1 MMQTISPETADP
13 VFEELTNIRSIHRTC
28 QTCGRCSGVCPVA
41 GIDGFDPRKM
51 IRMLGMGMLAEIID
65 SRWPWICTMCGRCT
79 SQCPMNI
86 DFVEIIRQVRSL
98 RPRDK
103 VPGILHKGVVNALK
117 TGNNLGVP
125 KEDYLFV
132 VEDVA
137 EEIAQEP
144 GFEGFKLQVDKK
156 GANVLATVHNKL
168 INTHNED
175 LKHWWKIFYAAG
187 EDWTI
192 TSDNWE
198 GCNWGYF
205 TGDDNAMKIMAGR
218 IAEQMQKLKIRNLL
232 WCE

>member
-1 MMQTISPETADP
+1 MTLSIPLEIKDTLLEAQTIASFA
-13 VFEELTNIRSIHRTC
+13 SQTC
-28 QTCGRCSGVCPVA
+28 QACGRCSSVCPVA

-51 IRMLGMGMLAEIID
+51 VRMFGFGLIQDLVGL
-65 SRWPWICTMCGRCT
+65 RWPWICTMCGRCT
-79 SQCPMNI
+79 CQCPMEI
-86 DFVEIIRQVRSL
+86 DFVKIVRHVRSL
-98 RPRDK
+98 RHREK
-103 VPGILHKGVVNALK
+103 VPGILHKGVANALK

-125 KEDYLFV
+125 REDYLFV
-132 VEDVA
+132 VEEVA

-144 GFEGFKLQVDKK
+144 GFEGFKLHVDKK
-156 GANVLATVHNKL
+156 GANILATVHNKL

-205 TGDDNAMKIMAGR
+205 TGDDEAMKIMAGR
-218 IAEQMQKLKIRNLL
+218 IAEQMLQLEVRNLL

>member
-1 MMQTISPETADP
+1 MTQSIPPDINIFLPETQP
-13 VFEELTNIRSIHRTC
+13 VAGSAYQAC
-28 QTCGRCSGVCPVA
+28 QTCARCSSVCPVA

-51 IRMLGMGMLAEIID
+51 IRMFGMGMIQEIVD

-79 SQCPMNI
+79 CQCPMEI
-86 DFVEIIRQVRSL
+86 DFVEIVRHVRAL
-98 RPRDK
+98 RPREK
-103 VPGILHKGVVNALK
+103 VPGILHKGVANALK

-144 GFEGFKLQVDKK
+144 GFEGFQLHVDKK
-156 GANVLATVHNKL
+156 EANILATVHNKL

-218 IAEQMQKLKIRNLL
+218 IAEQMQQLEIRNLL